1 MSKIKKN
8 TTHPSKIMPVIAI
21 IIAYV
26 TDVLYVAINRR
37 NLINSD
43 ASAEMMLG
51 RLLNSTGGVITDK
64 WHYSSEL
71 RVLNTQLV
79 YRLAMALFP
88 DNWHYARVFSVAVF
102 LMILSALLLVNAA
115 KLGTAGLWW
124 CAAVVLPVGQWYG
137 WNVIYNSYYIPH
149 IAISMVSVA
158 LIIAYSRSAKS
169 QTTVQQESQTAPV
182 LLSQTAVQ
190 QQRQKIT
197 APEGQVTVPATGT
210 DSNGIVSS
218 KQIIILLL
226 ICLLGFVAGLGGTR
240 QLMICYAPAFLA
252 AVALCMEKLFARYG
266 ENKSLKPLEL
276 AASGENTSPK
286 PLELAAPDENT
297 PAKPLELAAS
307 GENKSPKP
315 LLLAASLMLVSSTA
329 GYLVNSNV
337 FSTIFSYTNYS
348 EIKINDFSLESVI
361 SCIGDLIAQIGWQG
375 DQQLLSLRGI
385 AGVLGVCAGFASL
398 YMLYRIIRNRKSE
411 LSQRFLFLF
420 IGISIIICLIVYSQ
434 TSIYNCSY
442 WIPLLPFVI
451 LALIMGVED
460 WISEKKPEMGVEDW
474 LYGKKTG
481 GDVTENHVSATDK
494 IQTFMFG
501 NLQTIIFAVITTVF
515 FICSIA
521 TMQNPYISWV
531 PNDLTIQSVADW
543 LVENGYTQGCATF
556 WNSDVLTELS
566 DGKIEMW
573 TVNEMNELDTNQWL
587 QETSH
592 DTQMPDG
599 EFFIITT
606 PDEYTQNAE
615 TWKLPALTDYLVYGD
630 DNYFVFAFDSV
641 EEYMGM

>member
-240 QLMICYAPAFLA
+240 QLMICYAPAFIA
-252 AVALCMEKLFARYG
+252 AVTIYMEKLFARYG
-266 ENKSLKPLEL
+266 ENKSL
-276 AASGENTSPK
+276 
-286 PLELAAPDENT
+286 
-297 PAKPLELAAS
+297 KPLELAAS

-474 LYGKKTG
+474 PGGKKTG

-515 FICSIA
+515 FFCSIA
-521 TMQNPYISWV
+521 TMQTPYISWV

-615 TWKLPALTDYLVYGD
+615 TWKLPTLTDYLVYGD

>member
-240 QLMICYAPAFLA
+240 QLMICYAPAFIA
-252 AVALCMEKLFARYG
+252 AVTIYMEKLFARYG
-266 ENKSLKPLEL
+266 ENKSL
-276 AASGENTSPK
+276 
-286 PLELAAPDENT
+286 
-297 PAKPLELAAS
+297 KPLELAAS

-474 LYGKKTG
+474 PGGKKTG

-615 TWKLPALTDYLVYGD
+615 TWKLPTLTDYLVYGD

>member
-158 LIIAYSRSAKS
+158 LIIAYSRSADS
-169 QTTVQQESQTAPV
+169 QSPAAKESQSPAAKD
-182 LLSQTAVQ
+182 SQSTTTRDSQSPAAVT
-190 QQRQKIT
+190 KIT
-197 APEGQVTVPATGT
+197 
-210 DSNGIVSS
+210 SNGTISS
-218 KQIIILLL
+218 KQMITLLL

-240 QLMICYAPAFLA
+240 QLMICYAPAFIA
-252 AVALCMEKLFARYG
+252 AVTIYMEKLFARYG
-266 ENKSLKPLEL
+266 ENTSLKPLEL
-276 AASGENTSPK
+276 AAYGENTSPK
-286 PLELAAPDENT
+286 PLELAAPGENT

-481 GDVTENHVSATDK
+481 GDVTENHVRATDK
-494 IQTFMFG
+494 IQTFIFG
-501 NLQTIIFAVITTVF
+501 NIQTIIFAVITTVF

-531 PNDLTIQSVADW
+531 PNDLTIQNVSDW

>member
-158 LIIAYSRSAKS
+158 LIIAYSRSADS
-169 QTTVQQESQTAPV
+169 QSPAAKESQSPAAKD
-182 LLSQTAVQ
+182 SQSTTTRDSQSPAAVT
-190 QQRQKIT
+190 KIT
-197 APEGQVTVPATGT
+197 
-210 DSNGIVSS
+210 SNGTISS
-218 KQIIILLL
+218 KQMITLLL

-276 AASGENTSPK
+276 AAPGENTSLKPLELAAYGENTSPK
-286 PLELAAPDENT
+286 PLELAAPGENT
-297 PAKPLELAAS
+297 PAKPLE
-307 GENKSPKP
+307 
-315 LLLAASLMLVSSTA
+315 LAASLMLVSSTA

-481 GDVTENHVSATDK
+481 GDVTENHVRATDK
-494 IQTFMFG
+494 IQTFIFG
-501 NLQTIIFAVITTVF
+501 NIQTIIFAVITTVF

-531 PNDLTIQSVADW
+531 PNDLTIQNVSDW

-615 TWKLPALTDYLVYGD
+615 TWKLPTLTDYLVYGD

>member
-1 MSKIKKN
+1 MKMSKSNAQIKSNSNAQGN
-8 TTHPSKIMPVIAI
+8 TNSEVFRNRLNKPTDDEPNASHRLNRHRTILKIIFLIDILLFVTAIVFSHRHPEETIIDARQVIVALPEQQP
-21 IIAYV
+21 YV
-26 TDVLYVAINRR
+26 TLPD
-37 NLINSD
+37 
-43 ASAEMMLG
+43 
-51 RLLNSTGGVITDK
+51 STGGVITDK

-102 LMILSALLLVNAA
+102 LMILILSALLLVKAA

-190 QQRQKIT
+190 QQR
-197 APEGQVTVPATGT
+197 
-210 DSNGIVSS
+210 
-218 KQIIILLL
+218 
-226 ICLLGFVAGLGGTR
+226 
-240 QLMICYAPAFLA
+240 
-252 AVALCMEKLFARYG
+252 
-266 ENKSLKPLEL
+266 
-276 AASGENTSPK
+276 
-286 PLELAAPDENT
+286 
-297 PAKPLELAAS
+297 
-307 GENKSPKP
+307 
-315 LLLAASLMLVSSTA
+315 
-329 GYLVNSNV
+329 
-337 FSTIFSYTNYS
+337 
-348 EIKINDFSLESVI
+348 
-361 SCIGDLIAQIGWQG
+361 
-375 DQQLLSLRGI
+375 QLLSLRGI

-481 GDVTENHVSATDK
+481 GDVTENHVRATDK
-494 IQTFMFG
+494 IQTFIFG
-501 NLQTIIFAVITTVF
+501 NIQTIIFAVITTVF

-531 PNDLTIQSVADW
+531 PNDLTIQNVSDW

-615 TWKLPALTDYLVYGD
+615 TWKLPTLTDYLVYGD

>member
-1 MSKIKKN
+1 MKMSKSNAQIKSNSNAQGN
-8 TTHPSKIMPVIAI
+8 TNSEVFRNRLNKPTDDEPNASHRLNRHRTILKIIFLIDILLFVTAIVFSHRHPEETIIDARQVIVALPEQQS
-21 IIAYV
+21 YV
-26 TDVLYVAINRR
+26 TLPD
-37 NLINSD
+37 
-43 ASAEMMLG
+43 SADG
-51 RLLNSTGGVITDK
+51 AITDK

-71 RVLNTQLV
+71 RVFNTQLV

-102 LMILSALLLVNAA
+102 LMILILSALLLVKAA

-124 CAAVVLPVGQWYG
+124 CAAVALPVGQWYG

-190 QQRQKIT
+190 QQR
-197 APEGQVTVPATGT
+197 
-210 DSNGIVSS
+210 
-218 KQIIILLL
+218 
-226 ICLLGFVAGLGGTR
+226 
-240 QLMICYAPAFLA
+240 
-252 AVALCMEKLFARYG
+252 
-266 ENKSLKPLEL
+266 
-276 AASGENTSPK
+276 
-286 PLELAAPDENT
+286 
-297 PAKPLELAAS
+297 
-307 GENKSPKP
+307 
-315 LLLAASLMLVSSTA
+315 
-329 GYLVNSNV
+329 
-337 FSTIFSYTNYS
+337 
-348 EIKINDFSLESVI
+348 
-361 SCIGDLIAQIGWQG
+361 
-375 DQQLLSLRGI
+375 QLLSLRGI

-481 GDVTENHVSATDK
+481 GDVTENHVRATDK

-592 DTQMPDG
+592 DTQMPEG

-630 DNYFVFAFDSV
+630 DNYFSLFSTAWKNTWGCEGSRQRSTRGKTFLH
-641 EEYMGM
+641 GKTR